1 MEGIREWGL
10 CSEKDEECI
19 FIYDKFTDHKIET
32 SEIIER
38 LLWFRV
44 DLFSTYSGVF
54 READEV
60 YLVLN

>member
-38 LLWFRV
+38 LL
-44 DLFSTYSGVF
+44 
-54 READEV
+54 
-60 YLVLN
+60 